1 MIKTKRQLRAEAVER
16 LQNHD
21 DDSIIQEVE
30 STIELLSDGTDSREK
45 LEADALDCL
54 RIWISNHDPQLRGHG
69 LAALETIAD
78 MIERDY
84 VRRAVYDSLKEL
96 TTNSDKWLKN
106 KLEEA
111 RAERDECKAKA
122 ESILNAKSYKFE
134 SESDAE
140 RYTDCGKVE
149 DDSREKLEA
158 DARALQKRIWQAG
171 HDHDAISLSHII
183 ELLDRQAA
191 ITANEL
197 TSQFDVPKSGKTTE
211 NSTAKNEIR
220 DFDDTRE
227 KLEADVLKYYTHT
240 TSTLM
245 WPVDANIMKKW
256 VSVSMDTVLEWLD
269 RQDAITRRECDK
281 PNWDYCETCE
291 LTAERDIYRE
301 KLSRALDL
309 AHEIERLMP

>member
-84 VRRAVYDSLKEL
+84 VRRGDYYFMVEMLRHM
-96 TTNSDKWLKN
+96 T
-106 KLEEA
+106 
-111 RAERDECKAKA
+111 AERDKWKAKA
-122 ESILNAKSYKFE
+122 EQAEHAMNKAAAE
-134 SESDAE
+134 S
-140 RYTDCGKVE
+140 RNTTK
-149 DDSREKLEA
+149 
-158 DARALQKRIWQAG
+158 QPI
-171 HDHDAISLSHII
+171 
-183 ELLDRQAA
+183 
-191 ITANEL
+191 
-197 TSQFDVPKSGKTTE
+197 SQFDVPKSGKTTE

-227 KLEADVLKYYTHT
+227 KLEADVRK
-240 TSTLM
+240 
-245 WPVDANIMKKW
+245 
-256 VSVSMDTVLEWLD
+256 VLQSAYMYAWMHGYENRRGCSFEKLHREFYNLLD
-269 RQDAITRRECDK
+269 RQATITEREFWEGYS
-281 PNWDYCETCE
+281 NGNQWEMYE
-291 LTAERDIYRE
+291 LQRQVDEQTAERDIYRE

>member
-84 VRRAVYDSLKEL
+84 VRRGDYYFMVEMLRHM
-96 TTNSDKWLKN
+96 T
-106 KLEEA
+106 
-111 RAERDECKAKA
+111 AERDKWKAKA
-122 ESILNAKSYKFE
+122 EQAEHAMNKAAAE
-134 SESDAE
+134 S
-140 RYTDCGKVE
+140 RNTTK
-149 DDSREKLEA
+149 
-158 DARALQKRIWQAG
+158 QPI
-171 HDHDAISLSHII
+171 
-183 ELLDRQAA
+183 
-191 ITANEL
+191 
-197 TSQFDVPKSGKTTE
+197 SQFDVPKSGKTTE

-227 KLEADVLKYYTHT
+227 KFEMK
-240 TSTLM
+240 
-245 WPVDANIMKKW
+245 VDKLVKDGFVTYAEIIE
-256 VSVSMDTVLEWLD
+256 LLD
-269 RQDAITRRECDK
+269 RKDAITEHEWEIEQAYINGGYKEQIAELTEELDNARAKNRLLKAHIGKMQNGRNGWHIRAVRLQEKVD
-281 PNWDYCETCE
+281 E
-291 LTAERDIYRE
+291 LTAERDLYRE